1 MNYIFYDVIIAAI
14 LLFFLWRGYVKGF
27 VLTLC
32 SLLAV
37 FVALIGASILS
48 NVLAEPVAK
57 AIEPVVSSSIHD
69 TVTSYYQHAPEV
81 GAASQDEADWLA
93 QLPID
98 ELLEPL
104 RESKAFQG
112 FADAFQKA
120 VDDGVDDAAAHAA
133 QALAHFAAVQIAR
146 TVIFAIAFFAVLIAW
161 FFFSHTLDLVAKLP
175 VLSTVNAWGG
185 GAVGLVKG
193 ALIVFIAV
201 WLLRDSYIPQEAVEQ
216 TRLLK
221 FFCTVSPLSFF
232 L

>member
-1 MNYIFYDVIIAAI
+1 MA
-14 LLFFLWRGYVKGF
+14 
-27 VLTLC
+27 
-32 SLLAV
+32 
-37 FVALIGASILS
+37 
-48 NVLAEPVAK
+48 
-57 AIEPVVSSSIHD
+57 
-69 TVTSYYQHAPEV
+69 
-81 GAASQDEADWLA
+81 
-93 QLPID
+93 
-98 ELLEPL
+98 
-104 RESKAFQG
+104 
-112 FADAFQKA
+112 
-120 VDDGVDDAAAHAA
+120 DAAAHAA

-146 TVIFAIAFFAVLIAW
+146 TVIFSIAFFAVLIAW
-161 FFFSHTLDLVAKLP
+161 SVLSHTLDLVAKLP

>member
-1 MNYIFYDVIIAAI
+1 MTYLFYDLAI
-14 LLFFLWRGYVKGF
+14 LAVLLFFVWLGRRRGL

-48 NVLAEPVAK
+48 DALAEPVAK
-57 AIEPVVSSSIHD
+57 AIEPAVTQSIHD
-69 TVTSYYQHAPEV
+69 TVTSYHQRAPEV
-81 GAASQDEADWLA
+81 GATSQDEADWLA

-104 RESKAFQG
+104 RESKAFHG
-112 FADAFQKA
+112 FADSFEKA
-120 VDDGVDDAAAHAA
+120 VDDKAAEIVTHAV
-133 QALAHFAAVQIAR
+133 QELAHFVAVQIAR
-146 TVIFAIAFFAVLIAW
+146 TVIFAVAFVAVMIAW
-161 FFFSHTLDLVAKLP
+161 SVLSHALDLVARLP

-193 ALIVFIAV
+193 ALVVFIAV
-201 WLLRDSYIPQEAVEQ
+201 WLFRDSYIPREAVAGSW
-216 TRLLK
+216 LLR
-221 FFCTVSPLSFF
+221 FFATVNPLSFF

>member
-1 MNYIFYDVIIAAI
+1 MNYIFYDVIIAAV

-69 TVTSYYQHAPEV
+69 MVISYYQQSPES
-81 GAASQDEADWLA
+81 GTGSQEAADWLA
-93 QLPID
+93 QLPVD

-104 RESKAFQG
+104 KESSVFKG
-112 FADAFQKA
+112 LADAFQKA
-120 VDDGVDDAAAHAA
+120 VDDGVADAA

-161 FFFSHTLDLVAKLP
+161 SILSHTLDLVAKLP

-185 GAVGLVKG
+185 GAVGLVKD

-201 WLLRDSYIPQEAVEQ
+201 WLLRDSHIPQEAVEQ

>member
-1 MNYIFYDVIIAAI
+1 MTYFIYDAAVLAVL
-14 LLFFLWRGYVKGF
+14 LLFVWLGYRKGL

-37 FVALIGASILS
+37 FVAFIGASILS
-48 NVLAEPVAK
+48 NALAEPVAK
-57 AIEPVVSSSIHD
+57 AIEPVVASSIHD
-69 TVTSYYQHAPEV
+69 TVTSYYQRSPAENT
-81 GAASQDEADWLA
+81 STEEDDWLA

-104 RESKAFQG
+104 KESKAFQG

-120 VDDGVDDAAAHAA
+120 VDDGVADAAAHAA
-133 QALAHFAAVQIAR
+133 QALAHFMAVQIAR
-146 TVIFAIAFFAVLIAW
+146 TVIFAVAFIAVLIAW
-161 FFFSHTLDLVAKLP
+161 SILSHTLDLVAHLP
-175 VLSTVNAWGG
+175 VLYTANRWGG

-193 ALIVFIAV
+193 ALVVFIAV
-201 WLLRDSYIPQEAVEQ
+201 WLLRDSYIPPAAVEQ
-216 TRLLK
+216 TYLLK

>member
-1 MNYIFYDVIIAAI
+1 MSYLVFDLLIGAVLLIALA
-14 LLFFLWRGYVKGF
+14 RGYSRGF

-32 SLLAV
+32 GFLAV
-37 FVALIGASILS
+37 FVAFIGASVLS
-48 NVLAEPVAK
+48 NALAEPVAK
-57 AIEPVVSSSIHD
+57 AIEPIVADSIHD
-69 TVTSYYQHAPEV
+69 TVTSYYQRSPTENTSS
-81 GAASQDEADWLA
+81 GEEDWLA
-93 QLPID
+93 QLPLE

-104 RESKAFQG
+104 KESSVFKG
-112 FADAFQKA
+112 LADAFQKA
-120 VDDGVDDAAAHAA
+120 VDDGVADAA

-161 FFFSHTLDLVAKLP
+161 SILSHTLDLVAKLP

-201 WLLRDSYIPQEAVEQ
+201 WLLRDSHIPQEAVEQ

>member
-1 MNYIFYDVIIAAI
+1 MTYFIYDAAVLAVL
-14 LLFFLWRGYVKGF
+14 LLFVWLGYRKGL

-37 FVALIGASILS
+37 FVAFIGASILS
-48 NVLAEPVAK
+48 NALAEPVAK
-57 AIEPVVSSSIHD
+57 AIEPVVASSIHD
-69 TVTSYYQHAPEV
+69 TVTSYYQRSPAENT
-81 GAASQDEADWLA
+81 STEEDDWLA

-104 RESKAFQG
+104 KESKAFQG

-120 VDDGVDDAAAHAA
+120 VDDGVADAAAHAA
-133 QALAHFAAVQIAR
+133 QALAHFMAVQIAR
-146 TVIFAIAFFAVLIAW
+146 TVIFAVAFIAVLIAW
-161 FFFSHTLDLVAKLP
+161 SILSHTLDLVAHLP
-175 VLSTVNAWGG
+175 VLYTANRWGG

-193 ALIVFIAV
+193 ALVVFIAV
-201 WLLRDSYIPQEAVEQ
+201 WLLRDSYIPPDAVEQ
-216 TRLLK
+216 TYLLK

>member
-69 TVTSYYQHAPEV
+69 MVISYYQQSPES
-81 GAASQDEADWLA
+81 GTGSQEAADWLA
-93 QLPID
+93 QLPVD

-104 RESKAFQG
+104 KESSVFKG
-112 FADAFQKA
+112 LADAFQ
-120 VDDGVDDAAAHAA
+120 
-133 QALAHFAAVQIAR
+133 
-146 TVIFAIAFFAVLIAW
+146 
-161 FFFSHTLDLVAKLP
+161 
-175 VLSTVNAWGG
+175 
-185 GAVGLVKG
+185 
-193 ALIVFIAV
+193 
-201 WLLRDSYIPQEAVEQ
+201 
-216 TRLLK
+216 
-221 FFCTVSPLSFF
+221 
-232 L
+232 

>member
-1 MNYIFYDVIIAAI
+1 M
-14 LLFFLWRGYVKGF
+14 
-27 VLTLC
+27 
-32 SLLAV
+32 
-37 FVALIGASILS
+37 
-48 NVLAEPVAK
+48 
-57 AIEPVVSSSIHD
+57 
-69 TVTSYYQHAPEV
+69 
-81 GAASQDEADWLA
+81 
-93 QLPID
+93 
-98 ELLEPL
+98 
-104 RESKAFQG
+104 
-112 FADAFQKA
+112 
-120 VDDGVDDAAAHAA
+120 DDAAAHAA

-161 FFFSHTLDLVAKLP
+161 SILSHTLDLVAKLP

>member
-1 MNYIFYDVIIAAI
+1 MTYFIYDAAVLAVL
-14 LLFFLWRGYVKGF
+14 LLFVWLGYRKGL

-37 FVALIGASILS
+37 FVAFIGASILS
-48 NVLAEPVAK
+48 NALAEPVAK
-57 AIEPVVSSSIHD
+57 AIEPVVASSIHD
-69 TVTSYYQHAPEV
+69 TVTSYYQRSPAENT
-81 GAASQDEADWLA
+81 STEEEDWLA

-104 RESKAFQG
+104 KESKAFQG

-120 VDDGVDDAAAHAA
+120 VDDGVADAAAHAA
-133 QALAHFAAVQIAR
+133 QTLAHFMAVQIAR
-146 TVIFAIAFFAVLIAW
+146 TVIFAVAFIAVLIAW
-161 FFFSHTLDLVAKLP
+161 SILSHTLDLVAHLP
-175 VLSTVNAWGG
+175 VLYTANRWGG

-193 ALIVFIAV
+193 ALVVFIAV
-201 WLLRDSYIPQEAVEQ
+201 WLLRDSYIPPAAVEQ
-216 TRLLK
+216 TYLLK